1 MSGNSNTIQAVVE
14 DSAPVQKRPRFRVS
28 IRWMIFSSLIFA
40 SVLPLV
46 GLYKWMER
54 DAIQKEIAYV
64 DENHLI
70 IANNLSAA
78 MDRYAKDVAA
88 IFELTIKRLEVS
100 EGPDFSKILDE
111 FDLSFVTVLDESDVV
126 VNEVRAAST
135 TMAQQLPSAH
145 IASLRAQAAI
155 DPTQSVFSGIL
166 QFDGAPHLFLA
177 RSLSDGNLAV
187 AALKLH
193 YLIELQKSIK
203 FGILGHSMI
212 VDQNGLVIAHPN
224 PEWEATSKDAS
235 KLSVVQRM
243 MAGETGV
250 ATFYSPPMQADMISG
265 FTFVARTGWGVMVP
279 QPMSELVAR
288 AKNSEETAFAIVLVE
303 IAVVIVL
310 SWWSSHLMSDP
321 IRNVVATAGR
331 VSGGDLAARV
341 TLSDAPLVISEAQL
355 LGRSFNQ
362 VISDLQADRN
372 QLASALDAALE
383 GERVKSRFLSVM
395 SHEVR
400 TPMHGLMGIL
410 ELLEDGK
417 LEDGQRHL
425 LTVGQ
430 KAAKNMVNLL
440 DNVLQFV
447 RMDANAE
454 SSKVSDFN
462 PADVARGTVELFEPM
477 AMQKGLALTSS
488 VSDQMLQ
495 GDPEIIGQILKNLV
509 GNAVKFTSEG
519 KIHIASE
526 FREDGSGVA
535 RLILSVTD
543 SGIGIADD
551 FQATVF
557 DEFIQVDAELE
568 RTHEGSGLG
577 LAISLRLA
585 HLMKGEITLT
595 SEPNKGSCFE
605 LNIPVTSVVG

>member
-111 FDLSFVTVLDESDVV
+111 FDLSFVTVVDESDVV

-187 AALKLH
+187 AALKLR
-193 YLIELQKSIK
+193 YLIELQKSIQ

-310 SWWSSHLMSDP
+310 SWWLSHLMSDP

-383 GERVKSRFLSVM
+383 GERAKSRFLSVM

-454 SSKVSDFN
+454 SSKVSDFS
-462 PADVARGTVELFEPM
+462 PAVVARSTVELFEPM
-477 AMQKGLALTSS
+477 AMQKGLVLTSS

-495 GDPEIIGQILKNLV
+495 GDPKMIGQILKNLV

-519 KIHIASE
+519 QIHIASE

-557 DEFIQVDAELE
+557 DEFIQVDSELE

-585 HLMKGEITLT
+585 QLMKGEITLT

-605 LNIPVTSVVG
+605 LNIPVTLVDG

>member
-14 DSAPVQKRPRFRVS
+14 DSAPVQKRSRFRVS

-111 FDLSFVTVLDESDVV
+111 FDLSFVTVVDESDVV

-310 SWWSSHLMSDP
+310 SWWLSHLMSDP

-383 GERVKSRFLSVM
+383 GERAKSRFLSVM

-477 AMQKGLALTSS
+477 AMQKGLVLTSS

-495 GDPEIIGQILKNLV
+495 GDPKMIGQILKNLV

-526 FREDGSGVA
+526 LREDGSGVA

-557 DEFIQVDAELE
+557 DEFIQVDSELE

-585 HLMKGEITLT
+585 QLMKGEITLT

-605 LNIPVTSVVG
+605 LNIPVTLVDG

>member
-14 DSAPVQKRPRFRVS
+14 DSAPVQKRSRFRVS

-111 FDLSFVTVLDESDVV
+111 FDLSFVTVVDESDVV

-135 TMAQQLPSAH
+135 TMALQLPSAH

-310 SWWSSHLMSDP
+310 SWWLSHLMSDP

-383 GERVKSRFLSVM
+383 GERAKSRFLSVM

-477 AMQKGLALTSS
+477 AMQKGLVLTSS

-495 GDPEIIGQILKNLV
+495 GDPKMIGQILKNLV

-526 FREDGSGVA
+526 LREDGSGVA

-557 DEFIQVDAELE
+557 DEFIQVDSELE

-585 HLMKGEITLT
+585 QLMKGEITLT

-605 LNIPVTSVVG
+605 LNIPVTLVDG

>member
-495 GDPEIIGQILKNLV
+495 GDPEIISQILKNLV

>member
-14 DSAPVQKRPRFRVS
+14 DSAPVQKRSRFRVS

-135 TMAQQLPSAH
+135 TMALQLPSAH

-155 DPTQSVFSGIL
+155 DPNQSVFSGIQ

-310 SWWSSHLMSDP
+310 SWWLSHLMSDP

-383 GERVKSRFLSVM
+383 GERAKSRFLSVM

-477 AMQKGLALTSS
+477 AMQKGLVLTSS

-495 GDPEIIGQILKNLV
+495 GDPKMIGQILKNLV

-526 FREDGSGVA
+526 LREDGSGVA

-557 DEFIQVDAELE
+557 DEFIQVDSELE

-585 HLMKGEITLT
+585 QLMKGEITLT

-605 LNIPVTSVVG
+605 LNIPVTLVDG

>member
-111 FDLSFVTVLDESDVV
+111 FDLSFVTVVDGSDVV

-155 DPTQSVFSGIL
+155 DPNQSVFSGIL

-187 AALKLH
+187 AALKLR

-250 ATFYSPPMQADMISG
+250 ATFYSPPMQADMI
-265 FTFVARTGWGVMVP
+265 
-279 QPMSELVAR
+279 
-288 AKNSEETAFAIVLVE
+288 
-303 IAVVIVL
+303 
-310 SWWSSHLMSDP
+310 
-321 IRNVVATAGR
+321 
-331 VSGGDLAARV
+331 
-341 TLSDAPLVISEAQL
+341 
-355 LGRSFNQ
+355 
-362 VISDLQADRN
+362 
-372 QLASALDAALE
+372 
-383 GERVKSRFLSVM
+383 
-395 SHEVR
+395 
-400 TPMHGLMGIL
+400 
-410 ELLEDGK
+410 
-417 LEDGQRHL
+417 
-425 LTVGQ
+425 
-430 KAAKNMVNLL
+430 
-440 DNVLQFV
+440 
-447 RMDANAE
+447 
-454 SSKVSDFN
+454 
-462 PADVARGTVELFEPM
+462 
-477 AMQKGLALTSS
+477 
-488 VSDQMLQ
+488 
-495 GDPEIIGQILKNLV
+495 
-509 GNAVKFTSEG
+509 
-519 KIHIASE
+519 
-526 FREDGSGVA
+526 
-535 RLILSVTD
+535 
-543 SGIGIADD
+543 
-551 FQATVF
+551 
-557 DEFIQVDAELE
+557 
-568 RTHEGSGLG
+568 
-577 LAISLRLA
+577 
-585 HLMKGEITLT
+585 
-595 SEPNKGSCFE
+595 
-605 LNIPVTSVVG
+605 